1 MRTETGLGL
10 SRAQTKRM
18 AGHSH
23 GPNPTADLAGVGED
37 EFSMGKHRRPSKSFS
52 RAFRFAGL
60 AGVTGTAIAAP
71 LVTATSASAAT
82 QSQWETVARCES
94 GNNWHINTGN
104 GFRGGL
110 QFTSSTWA
118 AFGGTKFAPEADQAT
133 ETQQIL
139 VAENVLAH
147 QGKGAWPVC
156 GHGLTRTQYSGSS
169 GGSSSSTSRQHK
181 SGKTHVI
188 TPSLT
193 KPATS
198 PHIAPVAPAPSA
210 PAAPSFESHEG
221 HGSYTVKPGDTL
233 SGIAAVHHVSG
244 GWQKLFEL
252 NRDTVKDPNL
262 IYPGQHL
269 RLG

>member
-1 MRTETGLGL
+1 
-10 SRAQTKRM
+10 
-18 AGHSH
+18 
-23 GPNPTADLAGVGED
+23 
-37 EFSMGKHRRPSKSFS
+37 MGKHRRPSRRFS
-52 RAFRFAGL
+52 KAFRFAGL

-82 QSQWETVARCES
+82 QSQWEAVAQCES

-104 GFRGGL
+104 GFHGGL

-118 AFGGTKFAPEADQAT
+118 AFGGTNFAPEADQAT
-133 ETQQIL
+133 EVQQIS

-156 GHGLTRTQYSGSS
+156 GHGLAKTPYN
-169 GGSSSSTSRQHK
+169 GSSSSTSNHRK
-181 SGKTHVI
+181 AGKTNNSTSSRTEPI
-188 TPSLT
+188 A
-193 KPATS
+193 PA
-198 PHIAPVAPAPSA
+198 PIAPAPIAPVAPAPSV
-210 PAAPSFESHEG
+210 PTAPSSRGHEG
-221 HGSYTVKPGDTL
+221 HGIYTVKPGDTL
-233 SGIAAVHHVSG
+233 SGVAVTHHISG

-252 NRDTVKDPNL
+252 NRDVIEDPNL